1 MAHRNRWPLMNGWLV
16 GGLEHDFFDF
26 PYIVNVIIPSD
37 ELHHIFSEGWYTT
50 SQIRYLRWYLGV
62 CLKMFNTPWF
72 HGCFDG
78 ENNDQLDLVVPYFS
92 DNNGI
97 EQSKLEFNLWI
108 SLNIYESKKC
118 MSVEND
124 ENLLGVEGDPCSDKS
139 ILWCNGI

>member
-1 MAHRNRWPLMNGWLV
+1 
-16 GGLEHDFFDF
+16 
-26 PYIVNVIIPSD
+26 
-37 ELHHIFSEGWYTT
+37 
-50 SQIRYLRWYLGV
+50 
-62 CLKMFNTPWF
+62 MFNTPWF